1 MRARVHVF
9 LRGRDKMRLRGF
21 VEGIEVMRE
30 CFVDELRGKD
40 KRGFYG
46 VNIIKRSWDEGY
58 HIGATYIIYLRNSLR
73 EAF

>member
-9 LRGRDKMRLRGF
+9 LGGGDKMRLRGF

-40 KRGFYG
+40 KRDF
-46 VNIIKRSWDEGY
+46 IILWSKY
-58 HIGATYIIYLRNSLR
+58 HKEKLG
-73 EAF
+73 